1 MYNIING
8 KLKKK
13 KYDWAYINDNDNIII
28 VNISKVKSRSD
39 ITDFLYE
46 CATSDYEMLYIKNE
60 KELFK
65 LIYNLYNSKIKY
77 RNYI

>member
-1 MYNIING
+1 MDTIING

-28 VNISKVKSRSD
+28 VNMSKVKSEND
-39 ITDFLYE
+39 IKDFIYE
-46 CATSDYEMLYIKNE
+46 YVYSDYEMFYIKNE

-65 LIYNLYNSKIKY
+65 LIYNLYNSEKKY
-77 RNYI
+77 RYYI

>member
-1 MYNIING
+1 MYTIKNG

-13 KYDWAYINDNDNIII
+13 KYDWAYINDNDEIII
-28 VNISKVKSRSD
+28 VNTSKVKSRNDISD
-39 ITDFLYE
+39 FIYE
-46 CATSDYEMLYIKNE
+46 YVNSDYDIFYIKNE

-65 LIYNLYNSKIKY
+65 LIYNLYYSKIKY